1 MLSSTQ
7 CRTYTIA
14 AESYLDIRAHSTLP
28 NPIRGR
34 ATGVTG
40 TIVANVE
47 GGRLLL
53 DPMPSMQ
60 VTIPISKLASG
71 NEFQDREVRKLISGP
86 QWPNIVAE
94 LRRAE
99 PTDRPGLY
107 VMEGA
112 ITMKGVRQ
120 EYTAEVTIAV
130 SGNRITFDGAQ
141 KMDIRKFGIHP
152 PRILTIQIFPDF
164 DVTMH
169 LVAELRS

>member
-7 CRTYTIA
+7 CRTYTVA
-14 AESYLDIRAHSTLP
+14 AESYLEIRAHSTLP

-47 GGRLLL
+47 NGRLLL
-53 DPMPSMQ
+53 DPMPSMH
-60 VTIPISKLASG
+60 VTIPINKLVSG
-71 NEFQDREVRKLISGP
+71 NEFQDREVRKLISTP
-86 QWPNIVAE
+86 QTPNIVAE

-99 PTDRPGLY
+99 PGSRPNVY
-107 VMEGA
+107 VMQGA
-112 ITMKGVRQ
+112 ITMKGSRQ
-120 EYTAEVTIAV
+120 EYEAEVTINV
-130 SGNRITFDGAQ
+130 DGRRITFDGAQ
-141 KMDIRKFGIHP
+141 KMDIRKFGIQP

-169 LVAELRS
+169 LVAELRD

>member
-7 CRTYTIA
+7 CRTYTVA
-14 AESYLDIRAHSTLP
+14 PESYLEIRAHSTLP

-34 ATGVTG
+34 AIGVTG

-47 GGRLLL
+47 NGRFQL

-60 VTIPISKLASG
+60 VVIPIAKLTSG

-86 QWPNIVAE
+86 SSPNILAE

-99 PTDRPGLY
+99 PGAGPNLY
-107 VMEGA
+107 LMQGA
-112 ITMKGVRQ
+112 ITIKGSKQ
-120 EYTAEVTIAV
+120 DYDAEVTV
-130 SGNRITFDGAQ
+130 GVDGNRITFDGSQ
-141 KMDIRKFGIHP
+141 RMDIRKFGIQP
-152 PRILTIQIFPDF
+152 PRILMVQIYPDF

-169 LVAELRS
+169 LVAELLP

>member
-7 CRTYTIA
+7 CRTYAVT

-47 GGRLLL
+47 NGRLML
-53 DPMPSMQ
+53 DPMPSMR
-60 VTIPISKLASG
+60 VTIPIAKLASG
-71 NEFQDREVRKLISGP
+71 NEFQDREVRKLISSP
-86 QWPNIVAE
+86 QAPNIVAE
-94 LRRAE
+94 LRHVV
-99 PTDRPGLY
+99 PGSGPDLY
-107 VMEGA
+107 VMQGA
-112 ITMKGVRQ
+112 ITMKGSRQ
-120 EYTAEVTIAV
+120 EYEAEIAIRI

-141 KMDIRKFGIHP
+141 KMDIRKFGIQP

-169 LVAELRS
+169 LVADLIP